1 MLKITGI
8 AFIIIF
14 SFVSAFSQTLKTNN
28 IQSKGN
34 YFNEQQAFINKNSV
48 FKVNQDFEFN
58 AIAIKAKTDDFIDSY
73 IILNNDTVI
82 ISKNEEYQPQDSFS
96 LSNLIFASTLVNN
109 FKIFSGNISGQITI
123 YLINGLPDQSTKTK
137 IEQEKNK
144 IKSNKDQLAYC
155 MEPGSINQSTWRAGL
170 APPNYD
176 RVFTEVKHC
185 IIHHAAGSNT
195 ETDYTAV
202 VRSYYILHTE
212 TNGWSD
218 IGYNY
223 LIAQD
228 GTIFKGRDP
237 GTGEQDNV
245 RGAHFCGKN
254 SNTMG
259 ICVLGNYME
268 VDVPQAALN
277 SLINLLSWKLNKDGL
292 NPYGTSFHVD
302 RDLGTIAGHRNG
314 CSTACPGDHLYSRIG
329 EIKQQVTDSLANCV
343 TAIQII
349 KNKSD
354 DLLVYPNPSNGN
366 DISLNISTNFGLRQI
381 EVLDIN
387 GKTVINKQL
396 NNQNEQ
402 ISINTKNLKS
412 GIYLIKLTGK
422 NAVLTKKIII
432 QGNL

>member
-14 SFVSAFSQTLKTNN
+14 SFVSAFIQTLKTNN

-176 RVFTEVKHC
+176 RV
-185 IIHHAAGSNT
+185 
-195 ETDYTAV
+195 
-202 VRSYYILHTE
+202 
-212 TNGWSD
+212 
-218 IGYNY
+218 
-223 LIAQD
+223 
-228 GTIFKGRDP
+228 
-237 GTGEQDNV
+237 
-245 RGAHFCGKN
+245 
-254 SNTMG
+254 
-259 ICVLGNYME
+259 
-268 VDVPQAALN
+268 
-277 SLINLLSWKLNKDGL
+277 
-292 NPYGTSFHVD
+292 
-302 RDLGTIAGHRNG
+302 
-314 CSTACPGDHLYSRIG
+314 
-329 EIKQQVTDSLANCV
+329 
-343 TAIQII
+343 
-349 KNKSD
+349 
-354 DLLVYPNPSNGN
+354 
-366 DISLNISTNFGLRQI
+366 
-381 EVLDIN
+381 
-387 GKTVINKQL
+387 
-396 NNQNEQ
+396 
-402 ISINTKNLKS
+402 
-412 GIYLIKLTGK
+412 
-422 NAVLTKKIII
+422 
-432 QGNL
+432 